1 MEELIYWGII
11 FLFYLFSAYRSRQ
24 KKVETEEFQVVE
36 PSPQTENRNSR
47 TDFNNIF
54 EFLDEAME
62 KSALNLDDD
71 LASNINQQSNDD
83 LLIQHQSKQLNQ
95 SVINEVPDLNIVDK
109 EDSTINIKDKHLDHL
124 QSRINTNNVVTHSEQ
139 KLLTL
144 QNKLKNKPT
153 KLAIVMQ
160 AIFDPPKSQG
170 ILMKLLIMGPPG
182 AGKGT
187 QAKILAQK
195 FNLVHLSTGD
205 ILRKEIDRN
214 SEVGLKAQ
222 TYMNAGNLVPDE
234 VLLEMMNSTLTEL
247 KDNGVILD
255 GFPRTIPQADG
266 LSKIF
271 QSLNQNIDA
280 IINIEVDKDVLIRR
294 LVERAKN
301 SGRADDTEEVIKNRQ
316 NVYLELTAPLIEFY
330 HGNIINIDGDGSI
343 DKVTERILKRIP

>member
-24 KKVETEEFQVVE
+24 KKVEAEEFQVVE
-36 PSPQTENRNSR
+36 PPLQTENRNSR

-83 LLIQHQSKQLNQ
+83 LLAQHQSKQLNQ
-95 SVINEVPDLNIVDK
+95 SIINEVPDLNIVDK
-109 EDSTINIKDKHLDHL
+109 EDSTIDIKDKHLDHL

-170 ILMKLLIMGPPG
+170 I
-182 AGKGT
+182 
-187 QAKILAQK
+187 
-195 FNLVHLSTGD
+195 
-205 ILRKEIDRN
+205 
-214 SEVGLKAQ
+214 
-222 TYMNAGNLVPDE
+222 
-234 VLLEMMNSTLTEL
+234 
-247 KDNGVILD
+247 
-255 GFPRTIPQADG
+255 
-266 LSKIF
+266 
-271 QSLNQNIDA
+271 
-280 IINIEVDKDVLIRR
+280 
-294 LVERAKN
+294 
-301 SGRADDTEEVIKNRQ
+301 
-316 NVYLELTAPLIEFY
+316 
-330 HGNIINIDGDGSI
+330 
-343 DKVTERILKRIP
+343 

>member
-1 MEELIYWGII
+1 LEELIYWGII

-24 KKVETEEFQVVE
+24 KKVEAEEFQVVE
-36 PSPQTENRNSR
+36 PSAQTENRNSR

-83 LLIQHQSKQLNQ
+83 LLTQHQSKQLNQ

-124 QSRINTNNVVTHSEQ
+124 QSRINTNNVVTHSEE

-170 ILMKLLIMGPPG
+170 I
-182 AGKGT
+182 
-187 QAKILAQK
+187 
-195 FNLVHLSTGD
+195 
-205 ILRKEIDRN
+205 
-214 SEVGLKAQ
+214 
-222 TYMNAGNLVPDE
+222 
-234 VLLEMMNSTLTEL
+234 
-247 KDNGVILD
+247 
-255 GFPRTIPQADG
+255 
-266 LSKIF
+266 
-271 QSLNQNIDA
+271 
-280 IINIEVDKDVLIRR
+280 
-294 LVERAKN
+294 
-301 SGRADDTEEVIKNRQ
+301 
-316 NVYLELTAPLIEFY
+316 
-330 HGNIINIDGDGSI
+330 
-343 DKVTERILKRIP
+343 

>member
-24 KKVETEEFQVVE
+24 KKVEAEEFQVIE
-36 PSPQTENRNSR
+36 PSSQTENRNSR

-83 LLIQHQSKQLNQ
+83 LLTQHQSKQLNQ

-109 EDSTINIKDKHLDHL
+109 EDSTINIKDKHLDYL

-170 ILMKLLIMGPPG
+170 I
-182 AGKGT
+182 
-187 QAKILAQK
+187 
-195 FNLVHLSTGD
+195 
-205 ILRKEIDRN
+205 
-214 SEVGLKAQ
+214 
-222 TYMNAGNLVPDE
+222 
-234 VLLEMMNSTLTEL
+234 
-247 KDNGVILD
+247 
-255 GFPRTIPQADG
+255 
-266 LSKIF
+266 
-271 QSLNQNIDA
+271 
-280 IINIEVDKDVLIRR
+280 
-294 LVERAKN
+294 
-301 SGRADDTEEVIKNRQ
+301 
-316 NVYLELTAPLIEFY
+316 
-330 HGNIINIDGDGSI
+330 
-343 DKVTERILKRIP
+343 